1 MRSLSLPHR
10 TTFDRLDVTAPSAS
24 DGYPS
29 YCWTLMQSPALR
41 CAAEQFI
48 QHSYADQH
56 HARIQCFMPQLFG
69 LMDEHRIQAVVGI
82 RHAQA
87 QTLFLERYLDRPVEQ
102 CLSQV
107 LEEEVNRHSLV
118 EIGQLS
124 TNRPGIMAL
133 LLPRLFHQ
141 LHQQGT
147 RWLVFT
153 ATHKVRNSFRRLGLD
168 AAVLGEAS
176 IEALS
181 AQEQAS
187 WGHYYQHHPLV
198 MGGRL
203 PLVTPLKRIPNP
215 SLKEAI
221 A

>member
-1 MRSLSLPHR
+1 
-10 TTFDRLDVTAPSAS
+10 
-24 DGYPS
+24 
-29 YCWTLMQSPALR
+29 MQSPVQR

-48 QHSYADQH
+48 QHMYADQH
-56 HARIQCFMPQLFG
+56 HARIQSFMPQLFG
-69 LMDEHRIQAVVGI
+69 LMDEHSIQAVVGI

-87 QTLFLERYLDRPVEQ
+87 QTLFLERYLDSPAEQ
-102 CLSQV
+102 CLSQA
-107 LEEEVNRHSLV
+107 LGEEVNRHSLV

-141 LHQQGT
+141 LHQQGA

-153 ATHKVRNSFRRLGLD
+153 ATQRVRNSFRRLGLD
-168 AAVLGEAS
+168 AEVLGEAS
-176 IEALS
+176 IGVLS
-181 AQEQAS
+181 AQEQAA
-187 WGHYYQHHPLV
+187 WGHYYQHQPLV

-203 PLVTPLKRIPNP
+203 PQVTPLKRTP
-215 SLKEAI
+215 SLSLQEAI